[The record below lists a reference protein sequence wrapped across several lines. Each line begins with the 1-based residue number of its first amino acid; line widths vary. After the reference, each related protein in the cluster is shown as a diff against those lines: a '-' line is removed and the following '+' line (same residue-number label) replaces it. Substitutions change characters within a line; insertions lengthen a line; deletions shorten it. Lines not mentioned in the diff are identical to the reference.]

1 MSILAFTIHCPDHET
16 ASEIADALLGQHL
29 VACANIL
36 NPVESR
42 YHWEGKLQ
50 RETEVPL
57 EVKTRPALEREV
69 EAVVKALHP
78 YDVPPI
84 VRHDCRASKAYET
97 WVREVTG
104 G

>member
-1 MSILAFTIHCPDHET
+1 MSILTFTIHCPDHET
-16 ASEIADALLGQHL
+16 ASELADALLGQHL

-42 YHWEGKLQ
+42 YHWQGKLM

-69 EAVVKALHP
+69 ESVVCALHP

-84 VRHDCRASKAYET
+84 VRSECRANSDYEA